1 MRIKVSGKILSKTN
15 HEKVFYT
22 HEMYSMLLGTMNP
35 DRAKKIHNQQSKKFR
50 LFTFSNI
57 YINEDT
63 FHFYLSGMN
72 HLIQEVIDSIEVSN
86 MKRVGDMML
95 SITNIITIPEL
106 PKKEKYIL
114 KGKVITSYTIDG
126 TKVRIEDEKEIEERL
141 KEISQRKLK
150 VLGIDG
156 DIHFEIIQKT
166 PVSTHY
172 KDDIYIP
179 SWKSVLLVKGDYEAI
194 QALYEVGFGENTAT
208 AHGLLWEAV

>member
-1 MRIKVSGKILSKTN
+1 MRIKISGKILSRLKT
-15 HEKVFYT
+15 EKLFYT
-22 HEMYSMLLGTMNP
+22 HEMYSMLLGIMNP
-35 DRAKKIHNQQSKKFR
+35 NRAKELHNRHSKNFR

-57 YINEDT
+57 YIHEDT
-63 FHFYLSGMN
+63 FHFYLSGTDS
-72 HLIQEVIDSIEVSN
+72 LVQEVIDSIEVSN

-95 SITNIITIPEL
+95 SITNIIKIPKL
-106 PKKEKYIL
+106 PEKEKYIL

-141 KEISQRKLK
+141 KEISNRKLK
-150 VLGIDG
+150 ALGIDG

-208 AHGLLWEAV
+208 AHGLLWEVV